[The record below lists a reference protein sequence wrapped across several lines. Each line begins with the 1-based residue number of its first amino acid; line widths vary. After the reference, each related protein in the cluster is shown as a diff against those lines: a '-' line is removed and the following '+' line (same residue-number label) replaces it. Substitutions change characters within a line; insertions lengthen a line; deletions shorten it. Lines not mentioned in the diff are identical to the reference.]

1 MYILSC
7 MLSMPF
13 LQGQTEEPTK
23 GDNSASTLSANP
35 KEEKKALDPLI
46 KVEKSKKNE
55 KAAKPNP
62 CKKII
67 FFNARVND
75 IKLVITNNKNQQIL
89 IPIKMGCQHTYYYN
103 IPMTKIICHEKL
115 SPKTTLTK
123 LDLETYTA
131 FVFNDNQKT
140 DKYHHNSI
148 HEKNKALQR
157 ARVSGDISLFNDI
170 CEETIYIL

>member
-1 MYILSC
+1 MTL
-7 MLSMPF
+7 
-13 LQGQTEEPTK
+13 LQGQAEETK
-23 GDNSASTLSANP
+23 KEDGSTSSISANP
-35 KEEKKALDPLI
+35 KEEKKALEPVI
-46 KVEKSKKNE
+46 KTEKSKKNE
-55 KAAKPNP
+55 KAAKSNP
-62 CKKII
+62 CKKIF

-75 IKLVITNNKNQQIL
+75 IALVITNTKNQQVL

-103 IPMTKIICHEKL
+103 IPMTKIICHEKS

-123 LDLETYTA
+123 SDLETYTS